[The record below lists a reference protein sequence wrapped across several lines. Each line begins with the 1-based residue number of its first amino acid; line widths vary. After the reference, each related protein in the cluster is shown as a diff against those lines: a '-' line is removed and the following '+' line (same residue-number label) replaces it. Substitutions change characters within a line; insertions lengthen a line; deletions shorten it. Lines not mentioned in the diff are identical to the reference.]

1 MHREKP
7 HKLLQVGVTPTPA
20 TNFKGKRSG
29 CWSVKPVSQKKVGS
43 DEWSITT
50 ASHHF
55 GLVAQLAEQPV
66 VCGKAEGASPF
77 GSAIFSERSSV
88 FRAPGLG
95 PGGRRWKS
103 CHSDQFQNA
112 AVVEYMRHP
121 SSKRNDAGGNPVGST
136 IAR

>member
-77 GSAIFSERSSV
+77 GPAIFSECSSV
-88 FRAPGLG
+88 FRALVAVRQHLG
-95 PGGRRWKS
+95 TGRP
-103 CHSDQFQNA
+103 Q
-112 AVVEYMRHP
+112 VEILFELLSWP
-121 SSKRNDAGGNPVGST
+121 NT
-136 IAR
+136 

>member
-66 VCGKAEGASPF
+66 VCGKAEGATPF
-77 GSAIFSERSSV
+77 GSANFHSCREAVSQG
-88 FRAPGLG
+88 FRRRVPPAPTL
-95 PGGRRWKS
+95 RK
-103 CHSDQFQNA
+103 A
-112 AVVEYMRHP
+112 
-121 SSKRNDAGGNPVGST
+121 
-136 IAR
+136 IACNFGA

>member
-77 GSAIFSERSSV
+77 GSAIFTERSSV

-95 PGGRRWKS
+95 PGGRR
-103 CHSDQFQNA
+103 
-112 AVVEYMRHP
+112 
-121 SSKRNDAGGNPVGST
+121 
-136 IAR
+136 